1 METHNCWYFHQDVL
15 RVYEREFVDGL
26 KLKFVHHEVI
36 EGQARVIE
44 DFEHEAKVVNYRHKF
59 QSIVNEAD
67 TSDTKW
73 NKCEVGGENCAQRF
87 MELMDQWFI
96 KFLREMDNWIEE
108 KVSKA
113 VLKTSKARCEIKS
126 TVYNFSSK
134 TIDDKLLET
143 LNLGGNYILHNDD
156 MDEDEA
162 LTKLEKELFNYVI
175 SYRKYIQKMPQ
186 IDMYYLKDWLNEAIN
201 TSEVGEHKEFYEALI
216 DFRSVKVSRRR
227 FSTEGNPD
235 FRKLDKEGIAII
247 ECDKNCGIAILDIKE
262 VVEADE
268 RMVEELGGKKCE
280 GQPESE
286 VKMAI
291 NSAIN
296 NFENEL
302 SSTSNKYLNTY
313 YPERR
318 GDLKESVMP
327 YLKLKA
333 KVHKLNEH
341 QLEKREVKKLKYR
354 PVIDSSR
361 TPIHHYSKALRN
373 YIKDLTTRLEEKFFK
388 EKTPLVKNGIQV
400 SRFLSSLE
408 DIKTEGTFMAIADL
422 ASAYSFIFV
431 GNLKYAL
438 KFAARAL
445 GIPEWKDQL
454 FQEMASL
461 ILENSYVETSGG
473 IFKLGPCLP
482 MGLGM
487 SGESL
492 DLVCLV
498 SEIGLFGKE
507 VPAELSRCSELYS
520 EWGIEDETKLMD
532 SVIKYFRYRDD
543 TFTLALVNGERT
555 PKETIMA
562 LGSAFLT
569 TLDVSFNLTH
579 FVGSYLDCYFYKK
592 LSGTGFVRLVRRK
605 GKFPITYQHASSN
618 YGDGIVRSIVHGE
631 ILRHRRLCSTTKLT
645 NANDICLTNE
655 LESRGYIRDYVTKQI
670 TERIEKIG
678 TDYDENYEKKTHNP
692 IPEGLVYGAN
702 CKFDSTWLTH
712 KALKKLLRN
721 NLMITVKLPTVIPG
735 ARLRTKYYTK
745 ARYLKMA
752 KKHLNKKD

>member
-1 METHNCWYFHQDVL
+1 M
-15 RVYEREFVDGL
+15 YEREFVDGL
-26 KLKFVHHEVI
+26 KLKFVHHEVVD
-36 EGQARVIE
+36 GQAEIIE
-44 DFEHEAKVVNYRHKF
+44 DFEREAKVIDYKAKF
-59 QSIVNEAD
+59 QSIVNEANI
-67 TSDTKW
+67 SDTKW
-73 NKCEVGGENCAQRF
+73 SKRENGGNSWAQWF

-96 KFLREMDNWIEE
+96 SFLEKLDIWIEE
-108 KVSKA
+108 KVAKT
-113 VLKTSKARCEIKS
+113 VLKTSKNRCEIKS

-134 TIDDKLLET
+134 TIDDKLSST

-156 MDEDEA
+156 MDEEEA
-162 LTKLEKELFNYVI
+162 RNKLEKELFNYVI
-175 SYRKYIQKMPQ
+175 SYRKFIQKMPQ

-201 TSEVGEHKEFYEALI
+201 ISEDGEHKEFYEALT
-216 DFRSVKVSRRR
+216 DFRNVKVSRRR
-227 FSTEGNPD
+227 FSPDVNPD
-235 FRKLDKEGIAII
+235 FKKLDDEGIAII

-262 VVEADE
+262 IVDADE
-268 RMVEELGGKKCE
+268 RMVKELGGKKCE
-280 GQPESE
+280 GQPEYE

-291 NSAIN
+291 NTAIN
-296 NFENEL
+296 NFETK
-302 SSTSNKYLNTY
+302 SSIMSSKYLNTY

-318 GDLKESVMP
+318 GDLEESVMP

-333 KVHKLNEH
+333 KVHKLNEQ

-361 TPIHHYSKALRN
+361 TPLHHYSKALRN
-373 YIKDLTTRLEEKFFK
+373 YIKDLTNRLDEKFFK
-388 EKTPLVKNGIQV
+388 EKSPLVKNGIQV

-408 DIKTEGTFMAIADL
+408 DTKTEGTYMAIADL
-422 ASAYSFIFV
+422 ASAYSYIFV

-438 KFAARAL
+438 KFAARTL
-445 GIPEWKDQL
+445 GIPEWKDQM
-454 FQEMASL
+454 FQEMATL

-507 VPAELSRCSELYS
+507 VPAELSRCSELYP
-520 EWGIEDETKLMD
+520 EWGIVDESKLME

-569 TLDVSFNLTH
+569 TLDVSFNITH

-592 LSGTGFVRLVRRK
+592 LSGTGFVSLVRRK
-605 GKFPITYQHASSN
+605 GNFPITYQHASSN

-631 ILRHRRLCSTTKLT
+631 ILRHRRLCSTSRLTKV
-645 NANDICLTNE
+645 NDIC
-655 LESRGYIRDYVTKQI
+655 
-670 TERIEKIG
+670 
-678 TDYDENYEKKTHNP
+678 
-692 IPEGLVYGAN
+692 
-702 CKFDSTWLTH
+702 
-712 KALKKLLRN
+712 
-721 NLMITVKLPTVIPG
+721 
-735 ARLRTKYYTK
+735 
-745 ARYLKMA
+745 
-752 KKHLNKKD
+752 